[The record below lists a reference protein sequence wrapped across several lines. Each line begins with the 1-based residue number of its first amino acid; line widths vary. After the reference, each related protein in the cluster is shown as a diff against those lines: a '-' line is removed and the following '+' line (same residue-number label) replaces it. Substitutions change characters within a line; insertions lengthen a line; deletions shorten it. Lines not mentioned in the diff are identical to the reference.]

1 MTVGELIEQSNGCNF
16 ILYCFM
22 KRNHIVVF
30 VNRKVEIE
38 VRKHYVLSIFPLG
51 KGKIIVSGH
60 IRQVTIIT
68 KRRGGRRKR
77 ATNKSAGI
85 LFIEKDVN
93 PAFSVVKCIKVWDG
107 SPLDITMTHFGWR
120 MKKDISGYMS
130 VKSKEG
136 KEKQKSKAPK
146 NITAN
151 IFEKVNPFAYVKL
164 ADAIIEMMEVKPRTA
179 KECIRTMREKA
190 IIEQLADLS
199 CQLKIL

>member
-1 MTVGELIEQSNGCNF
+1 MN
-16 ILYCFM
+16 
-22 KRNHIVVF
+22 RNRIVVF

-38 VRKHYVLSIFPLG
+38 MKTRCVLSIFPLG

-107 SPLDITMTHFGWR
+107 SPLDIPMISFGCD
-120 MKKDISGYMS
+120 KKVDRFVYMD
-130 VKSKEG
+130 VKCKEDKKLKSTDSKNN
-136 KEKQKSKAPK
+136 SAS
-146 NITAN
+146 
-151 IFEKVNPFAYVKL
+151 IFEKVNLLAFCEL
-164 ADAIIEMMEVKPRTA
+164 ADAIANMKEVKLRTGN
-179 KECIRTMREKA
+179 EYIRYMREKV

-199 CQLKIL
+199 CQLKKL

>member
-1 MTVGELIEQSNGCNF
+1 
-16 ILYCFM
+16 M

-30 VNRKVEIE
+30 VNRKREIE
-38 VRKHYVLSIFPLG
+38 VKTRYVLSIFPLG

-107 SPLDITMTHFGWR
+107 SPLDIPMISFRWD
-120 MKKDISGYMS
+120 KKVNLFVYMD
-130 VKSKEG
+130 VKCKEDKKLKSTDSKNN
-136 KEKQKSKAPK
+136 SAS
-146 NITAN
+146 
-151 IFEKVNPFAYVKL
+151 IFEKVDLLAFCELAY
-164 ADAIIEMMEVKPRTA
+164 AIVDMMDVRPRTA
-179 KECIRTMREKA
+179 KEYIRYMREKA
-190 IIEQLADLS
+190 IIEQLSDLS
-199 CQLKIL
+199 CQLKKL

>member
-1 MTVGELIEQSNGCNF
+1 
-16 ILYCFM
+16 M

-30 VNRKVEIE
+30 INRKDEIE
-38 VRKHYVLSIFPLG
+38 MKTRCVLSIFPLG

-77 ATNKSAGI
+77 TTNKSAGI

-107 SPLDITMTHFGWR
+107 SPLDIPMISFGWD
-120 MKKDISGYMS
+120 KKENMSGHMAT
-130 VKSKEG
+130 KSKEG

-190 IIEQLADLS
+190 IIEQLNDLS

>member
-1 MTVGELIEQSNGCNF
+1 
-16 ILYCFM
+16 M

-30 VNRKVEIE
+30 INRKDEIE
-38 VRKHYVLSIFPLG
+38 MKIRCVLSIFPLG

-107 SPLDITMTHFGWR
+107 SPLNIPMISFGWD
-120 MKKDISGYMS
+120 KKVNLFVYMD
-130 VKSKEG
+130 VKCKEDKKLKSTDSKNN
-136 KEKQKSKAPK
+136 SAS
-146 NITAN
+146 
-151 IFEKVNPFAYVKL
+151 IFEKVDLLAFCEL
-164 ADAIIEMMEVKPRTA
+164 ADAIVDMMDVRPRTA
-179 KECIRTMREKA
+179 KEYIRYMREKA

-199 CQLKIL
+199 CQLKKL